1 MKKTAKIII
10 GLLLAAIGLPA
21 SAQRAQDALYIFR
34 NDGQFNAFFWGDIQ
48 RFAYSKVDT
57 LGVEH
62 DDYVVQEVYALD
74 SVFRIPVSA
83 IDSIA
88 FVTPENKVKSD
99 VVIPDKSIADYI
111 VASDSLYWIR
121 LAPGTPQALIPKKG
135 DKLLI
140 EQKSRY
146 IPQGFGGLV
155 TAVTTAADGIT
166 VMTGPLQI
174 TDVYDR
180 LVAKAAAATP
190 RNDGGLGSRQ
200 RHDGRR
206 LGILDGYDGQLT
218 PEDTLTL
225 PTLTGTWSLNHSR
238 GFLPDGLP
246 IQISGD
252 ITGSI
257 SASIEPK
264 LALRAFLFLD
274 VLSCGFNYTQDTY
287 LMLDSEYKT
296 SLSGALNARMEVPF
310 GPSFKK
316 TIGEYIEVEA
326 GMGLFLEG
334 SVAGFEL
341 ATTRKQSTWTWN
353 RLNIDIDDL
362 VEMSHNP
369 AGFTPHNKYT
379 TKLVRDTT
387 EYSVTGPGQMSV
399 GFGAFAKVEAT
410 FAIPLEKTPKF
421 IQKTV
426 KAFTA
431 KTDTLGFGAEVGV
444 EAGVRL
450 EANVPFWSVLGDY
463 KLIDSQPIYK
473 KFDAESQ
480 VSLAGYLKF
489 ASQAKVGNWSAGAA
503 PDATLKSTPLALVP
517 RITGISVIQDPT
529 PPLRPWRWL
538 AKAPIS
544 RDMFLGAE
552 VGFAV
557 FDQQKN
563 LVADSLKYHYW
574 FREKGKQPT
583 YDYTLTNIDPL
594 PGRPV
599 TYTVYPMVE
608 IFGDF
613 NTPKRLLVDR
623 STTVTLEPARIDM
636 GKRMIT
642 LTTDLELGGSEEV
655 TVTPNMSIVNE
666 KSEAKWLTPYW
677 FPERNEL
684 SVHWEGLPKGMT
696 ERRGVIRLT
705 GLSHKGDTIAT
716 DSVVVVQQ
724 SAYIALH
731 PDKLSFGKQGGTQVV
746 TIDSTNV
753 ESIAIQ
759 NTSDGITATLNG
771 NKLTITVAPNSG
783 EVYTSHIILEGKT
796 KYGLTGNAI
805 IEISQDGKSPDGPQP
820 GESID
825 VEAFSFEFI
834 ADGLKR
840 TSVNDPDPDRRWGVG
855 EGPQFPLV
863 FRRIFETPEETSSKV
878 AATIGDDA
886 IHVTVGATDEEYES
900 YRATNSPIK
909 EYETLSG
916 KCSYTLEFDIEKYLD
931 DEGKPAARVTN
942 VTLRRDA
949 RENWS
954 EDSYELH
961 RLNVN
966 IDPSA
971 IKAKIIPARVLD
983 FPNGYVTVG
992 YKGIQ
997 LSQSTFDSISH
1008 FDGVTTDNGLHIPY
1022 LNYDFTYYYPEQ
1034 TGWDEDF
1041 EPIFEIHR
1049 YDASYSLENESSDNS
1064 LYIKIDF
1071 PESIR
1076 EAIMKWFEKAK

>member
-57 LGVEH
+57 IGVEH

-99 VVIPDKSIADYI
+99 VFQPGSQIGDYI

-190 RNDGGLGSRQ
+190 RSDGGIASRR

-252 ITGSI
+252 ITGSL
-257 SASIEPK
+257 SASIEPR
-264 LALRAFLFLD
+264 LAVRAFLFLD

-287 LMLDSEYKT
+287 LMLNSEIKT

-379 TKLVRDTT
+379 TKLLRDTT

-421 IQKTV
+421 IQKAV

-480 VSLAGYLKF
+480 VTLAGYLKF
-489 ASQAKVGNWSAGAA
+489 ASQAKVGNWSAGIT

-583 YDYTLTNIDPL
+583 YDYIMTNIDPL

-613 NTPKRLLVDR
+613 NTPKRLLADR
-623 STTVTLEPARIDM
+623 STTVTLDPARIDVS
-636 GKRMIT
+636 KRMIT

-705 GLSHKGDTIAT
+705 GLSHKGDTLAV
-716 DSVVVVQQ
+716 DSVVVLQQ
-724 SAYIALH
+724 SAYIAIH
-731 PDKLSFGKQGGTQVV
+731 PNKLSFGKQGGTQVV

-805 IEISQDGKSPDGPQP
+805 IEISQDGNAPVGPQP
-820 GESID
+820 GEEIRLQYLSIRPELSYD
-825 VEAFSFEFI
+825 ANVTEDESIFGP
-834 ADGLKR
+834 ADDRDIDGNK
-840 TSVNDPDPDRRWGVG
+840 TSYFA
-855 EGPQFPLV
+855 EGDF
-863 FRRIFETPEETSSKV
+863 TSLIVTEDDINSNLFAV
-878 AATIGDDA
+878 STTIVDDNT
-886 IHVTVGATDEEYES
+886 IHVTCQGGPKQYYQYVSRVYCDGCPEPAWVS
-900 YRATNSPIK
+900 SQNIS
-909 EYETLSG
+909 
-916 KCSYTLEFDIEKYLD
+916 FDIIKLNRYD
-931 DEGKPAARVTN
+931 YTVAN
-942 VTLRRDA
+942 VTLSEQSQWK
-949 RENWS
+949 ENDDNYATKSGSITFSPDDTFYPCHGFLNPGDEETEPYYDFSVNGTINALKTKWS
-954 EDSYELH
+954 AYK
-961 RLNVN
+961 LNVTAYSFQYDGQRIGTDDN
-966 IDPSA
+966 FRD
-971 IKAKIIPARVLD
+971 KIFHKHA
-983 FPNGYVTVG
+983 T
-992 YKGIQ
+992 
-997 LSQSTFDSISH
+997 
-1008 FDGVTTDNGLHIPY
+1008 
-1022 LNYDFTYYYPEQ
+1022 FTYKQ
-1034 TGWDEDF
+1034 SDFEDF
-1041 EPIFEIHR
+1041 YFNIIFKDGE
-1049 YDASYSLENESSDNS
+1049 AFNEWV
-1064 LYIKIDF
+1064 KG
-1071 PESIR
+1071 
-1076 EAIMKWFEKAK
+1076 EK

>member
-1 MKKTAKIII
+1 MKQTVRIII
-10 GLLLAAIGLPA
+10 GLLLAAVGLPV

-99 VVIPDKSIADYI
+99 VFQPGSQIGDYI

-180 LVAKAAAATP
+180 LVAKAAASTP
-190 RNDGGLGSRQ
+190 RQDGGLGSR
-200 RHDGRR
+200 RGHDGRR

-252 ITGSI
+252 ITGAL
-257 SASIEPK
+257 SASIQPR

-287 LMLDSEYKT
+287 WMLDSEYKT

-421 IQKTV
+421 IQKAV

-431 KTDTLGFGAEVGV
+431 KTDTLGFCAEVGV

-473 KFDAESQ
+473 KFDSESQ
-480 VSLAGYLKF
+480 VTLAGYLKF
-489 ASQAKVGNWSAGAA
+489 ASQAKVGNWSAGIT

-563 LVADSLKYHYW
+563 LVADTLKYHYW

-583 YDYTLTNIDPL
+583 YDYIMTNIDPL

-623 STTVTLEPARIDM
+623 STTVTLDPARIDVS
-636 GKRMIT
+636 KRMIT

-655 TVTPNMSIVNE
+655 TVTPNMSIVYE

-724 SAYIALH
+724 SGYIALH

-753 ESIAIQ
+753 ESIAIGA
-759 NTSDGITATLNG
+759 TSDGITATLTG
-771 NKLTITVAPNSG
+771 NKLTITVSPNSG
-783 EVYTSHIILEGKT
+783 EAYTSHIILEGKT
-796 KYGLTGNAI
+796 KYGVTGSAL
-805 IEISQDGKSPDGPQP
+805 IEISQDGTDPVGPQP
-820 GESID
+820 GEEISLQYLSIRPKFSYNANVTKDEDDYDYGQDYMGNNTFYATEGDFTSLTVTEDDINSNLFEVSATIVDDNTIHVSCQGGPKQYYQYVSTAWCDGCPEPAWVSRHD
-825 VEAFSFEFI
+825 VSFDIIKQDRGRYTVANVTFSEQSEWKEDADNYATKRGSVVFSPDDTFSPCHGFLNPGDDETGPYYDFSSSGPSNGLRPLWKSYKLNVTAYSFEYDGQRIGNDNHFREKTFHKHATFSYEPSEDEDFYFGIIFKDGEAFS
-834 ADGLKR
+834 D
-840 TSVNDPDPDRRWGVG
+840 WM
-855 EGPQFPLV
+855 
-863 FRRIFETPEETSSKV
+863 
-878 AATIGDDA
+878 
-886 IHVTVGATDEEYES
+886 
-900 YRATNSPIK
+900 
-909 EYETLSG
+909 
-916 KCSYTLEFDIEKYLD
+916 
-931 DEGKPAARVTN
+931 AR
-942 VTLRRDA
+942 
-949 RENWS
+949 
-954 EDSYELH
+954 
-961 RLNVN
+961 
-966 IDPSA
+966 
-971 IKAKIIPARVLD
+971 
-983 FPNGYVTVG
+983 
-992 YKGIQ
+992 
-997 LSQSTFDSISH
+997 
-1008 FDGVTTDNGLHIPY
+1008 
-1022 LNYDFTYYYPEQ
+1022 
-1034 TGWDEDF
+1034 
-1041 EPIFEIHR
+1041 
-1049 YDASYSLENESSDNS
+1049 
-1064 LYIKIDF
+1064 
-1071 PESIR
+1071 
-1076 EAIMKWFEKAK
+1076 